1 MKSKISA
8 LAVFLALATVIAT
21 SSMAQAVP
29 QNWFDLQQGTYT
41 EVLVGI
47 AGTLFQMKLYNPAAF
62 VKGTIDQNLPYP
74 FTMIIYWYFEWED
87 LNHTVYTYTNVTLT
101 RFTQA
106 DQYIKIQPPVSPPSQ
121 VIYIYVEGRAGYD
134 GVWDTPFASV
144 GIPYD

>member
-8 LAVFLALATVIAT
+8 IAVFLALATVIAT
-21 SSMAQAVP
+21 ASMAQAVP

-47 AGTLFQMKLYNPAAF
+47 AGTLLQMKLYNPAAF

-87 LNHTVYTYTNVTLT
+87 LNYVVHIETNETVTTFTSAGQSYTIYATGLP
-101 RFTQA
+101 R
-106 DQYIKIQPPVSPPSQ
+106 Q
-121 VIYIYVEGRAGYD
+121 VIYMYAEGKVGYD
-134 GVWDTPFASV
+134 GIWDTPLASV
-144 GIPYD
+144 GVPFN